1 MGAGKIVLHRCS
13 CRVDLAVQ
21 WSRIE
26 RMSESIQ
33 TMESE
38 PLLGTADLSALIFRL
53 GFLAPA
59 ADDAERI
66 ERLDLLERLKSAAAA
81 AQALETADFR
91 ESQLTETEAAR
102 SALAAEGRRVPDPDS
117 SVGAQVGLARR
128 ESPNLGRGKVRLAL
142 ALSHDLPH
150 TYAALCRG
158 DISEARAEIVATET
172 ADLSREDRRE
182 VDAAI
187 ADDLELGDQ
196 KLREVLRRLVYRIDE
211 AAVLR
216 RRKRAHGERKV
227 TSRRLADGMA
237 SVSAIVSDTDAAAMM
252 NSLREAVDMA
262 GAMEAKRPTGD
273 KRSRGAQIADEFV
286 DRLTNTL
293 HGKKS
298 PVAVKLVISAEAL
311 LGGDAEPARLE
322 GCGLIP
328 AAVARAMIL
337 AGSAARTT
345 IQRIFRSPD
354 DGSLVAMER
363 GSRAFPPELLA
374 LLFIRDGGTCRTPYC
389 DAPIRHGDHPKP
401 WRAGGKTSAANG
413 QGLCEACNYVKESP
427 GWRHRVVSEDF
438 ETHTVEVTTPTGHTY
453 ISQAP
458 PLPGPPLDQSWLES
472 HVFNLV
478 LAA

>member
-1 MGAGKIVLHRCS
+1 MT
-13 CRVDLAVQ
+13 
-21 WSRIE
+21 RIE
-26 RMSESIQ
+26 HMSESTQ
-33 TMESE
+33 TLETE
-38 PLLGTADLSALIFRL
+38 PLLGTDDLSALIFKL

-59 ADDAERI
+59 ADDAERVD
-66 ERLDLLERLKSAAAA
+66 RLDLLERIKSACAG

-91 ESQLTETEAAR
+91 ESQLTESEPAREAA
-102 SALAAEGRRVPDPDS
+102 AAEGRRVPDPES
-117 SVGAQVGLARR
+117 SIGAQVGLARR

-142 ALSHDLPH
+142 ALIHDLPQ

-158 DISEARAEIVATET
+158 DISEGRAEIVAIET
-172 ADLSREDRRE
+172 SDLSREDRRE

-187 ADDLELGDQ
+187 ADDVGRLGDH
-196 KLREVLRRLVYRIDE
+196 KLRELLRRLVYRIDE

-216 RRKRAHGERKV
+216 RRKRAHGERRV
-227 TSRRLADGMA
+227 TSRRLSDGMA
-237 SVSAIVSDTDAAAMM
+237 SVSAIVSDTDAAAIM
-252 NSLREAVDMA
+252 NNLREAVDMA
-262 GAMEAKRPTGD
+262 RAIEAKRPTGD

-286 DRLTNTL
+286 DLLTNTL

-298 PVAVKLVISAEAL
+298 PVAVKMVITAETM
-311 LGGDAEPARLE
+311 LGGDAEPAHLE

-337 AGSAARTT
+337 ASPAARTT
-345 IQRIFRSPD
+345 IQRLYRSPD

-363 GSRAFPPELLA
+363 GSRAFPPELRDLIG
-374 LLFIRDGGTCRTPYC
+374 IRDGGTCRSPYC
-389 DAPIRHGDHPKP
+389 DAPIRHADHPKP
-401 WRAGGKTSAANG
+401 WRKGGQTSGVNG

-438 ETHTVEVTTPTGHTY
+438 ETHTVEITTPTGHTY
-453 ISQAP
+453 VSQAP
-458 PLPGPPLDQSWLES
+458 PLPGPPPDESWLES